1 MAYLLDSFVI
11 YLVAMAL
18 SVSPLN
24 PNYEEQLILRDEYEK
39 VSSEYLDAIEDD
51 PEQGE
56 LDTLNSEYTEY
67 AVNTIYRQSKL
78 SIYDNSIMLVLM
90 IIYYVVF
97 AYIFEGETVGKRV
110 FHIKIESKDGNK
122 VKIWQLFI
130 RTLVLFGMPFTILNM
145 VLPFIVDANQYAVFS
160 LISNMLSGIL
170 SLSIIITFF
179 IRADKR
185 SIHDIIGK
193 TVVTERN

>member
-67 AVNTIYRQSKL
+67 AVETIYRQSKL

>member
-97 AYIFEGETVGKRV
+97 AYIFKGETVGKRV

-130 RTLVLFGMPFTILNM
+130 RTVVLFGMPFTILNM

>member
-67 AVNTIYRQSKL
+67 AVETIYRQSKL

-122 VKIWQLFI
+122 IKIWQLFI
-130 RTLVLFGMPFTILNM
+130 RTVVLFGMPFTILNM

>member
-1 MAYLLDSFVI
+1 
-11 YLVAMAL
+11 MAL

-67 AVNTIYRQSKL
+67 AVETIYRQSKL

>member
-51 PEQGE
+51 PEQEE